1 MNEEIELIES
11 PLSGPFYGDGI
22 IVDVYIYKIK
32 GEEWTLEVIDAEGD
46 STVWEDTFA
55 SDEEA
60 LAEFIEEFETHGLE
74 AIISPE
80 IDGE

>member
-11 PLSGPFYGDGI
+11 PLGGPFQGNGI
-22 IVDVYIYKIK
+22 IVDVRIYKKI

-46 STVWEDTFA
+46 STVWEDSFET
-55 SDEEA
+55 DEEA
-60 LAEFIEEFETHGLE
+60 LAEFIEEFESEGLE